1 MQTQARN
8 HYNVT
13 QTTKDL
19 HRNLNLGATAINVI
33 AVAPKFTIHKFTNS
47 KINARLNNQEA
58 NHNAPPAHPRSH

>member
-47 KINARLNNQEA
+47 TWMPLQTMDVM
-58 NHNAPPAHPRSH
+58 